1 MKPGTITSTLVAIVI
16 VLQLVSLKAVTHG
29 TQTRLHEQAKLL
41 AVHELDAKAKSLLI
55 QAQQFLEPITSQLS
69 ISRQL
74 VSDGLLNTESSKT
87 LERYFLSQ
95 LRANLAMNSMYLGRF
110 DGSFVAVTRFDHS
123 LVTDYDKPVFR
134 AKVSVVSDN
143 ESRRIEWREYS
154 LLGEELHRWTDEDD
168 VYDPRQ
174 REWYTNAQVHNRPVW
189 TNAYSALDSRKL
201 NIAASVN
208 LRDKSNVD
216 AGVLGVSVDLTQLSA
231 LVSAMP
237 TSMHVSAVVL
247 DSDLNQIAASTPGSS
262 SISGA
267 SNDNTGRTL
276 WNDGFAEQRARNRY
290 LPPIDAP
297 GNRLSAV
304 DSHWFSD
311 DDSQANVQR
320 RIQLFDGAL
329 HWRVL
334 LQTPIVEIENIHK
347 ALMLQGM
354 YRTMGIIL
362 LPGIIAL
369 LMIFGLSSPLQRL
382 YSRATIDYLT
392 KALNREEFINRFS
405 KRLLQADQR
414 KGSKSQWVAV
424 VLDLDGFKQIND
436 QYGHDAGDA
445 ILKNV
450 VSRLQKSVDRPG
462 FVGRLGGDEFAIA
475 MRLQKGVEL
484 RSAVEQIRRTVV
496 HRPIQS
502 AQSLHKIG
510 MTAGLA
516 LARKDETVTELLER
530 ADKALIS
537 GKAIAKNTTYCTSA
551 SVPEL
556 KLSPGGAYQ
565 KFEHL
570 GVTHYREVSI

>member
-16 VLQLVSLKAVTHG
+16 ALQLISLKAVTHG

-95 LRANLAMNSMYLGRF
+95 LRSNLAMNSMYLGRF
-110 DGSFVAVTRFDHS
+110 DGSFVAVTRFEHS
-123 LVTDYDKPVFR
+123 LITDYDKPVFR

-154 LLGEELHRWTDEDD
+154 LLGEELHSWTDEDD

-189 TNAYSALDSRKL
+189 TNAYSAVDSRKL

-208 LRDKSNVD
+208 LRDKSNMD

-237 TSMHVSAVVL
+237 TSMHVSAVIL
-247 DSDLNQIAASTPGSS
+247 DSDLNQIAVSTPRSSTVSGTSIDSAGS
-262 SISGA
+262 
-267 SNDNTGRTL
+267 TL
-276 WNDGFAEQRARNRY
+276 WNDGFAEQHSRNRY

-334 LQTPIVEIENIHK
+334 LQTPIVEIENIHE

-436 QYGHDAGDA
+436 QHGHDAGDA

-502 AQSLHKIG
+502 AQALHKIG

-537 GKAIAKNTTYCTSA
+537 GKTIAKNTTYCTSA